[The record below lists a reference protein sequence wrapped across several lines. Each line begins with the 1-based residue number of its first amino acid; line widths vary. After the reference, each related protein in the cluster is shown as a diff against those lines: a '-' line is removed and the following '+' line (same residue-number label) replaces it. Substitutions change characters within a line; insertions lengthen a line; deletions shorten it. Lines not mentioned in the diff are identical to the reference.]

1 MSALLGAAQARHGAT
16 LSAWEAAL
24 SAHVQALIEAAVLP
38 LSEGV
43 PAMLGEGG
51 DLYRVVKAELALP
64 AGERLRLV
72 ASVEV
77 VE

>member
-1 MSALLGAAQARHGAT
+1 MSALLDAAQARHGTT
-16 LSAWEAAL
+16 LSAWEVAL
-24 SAHVQALIEAAVLP
+24 RAHVQALIEAAVLP
-38 LSEGV
+38 LSEAV
-43 PAMLGEGG
+43 PDMLDEGG
-51 DLYRVVKAELALP
+51 DLYREVRLELPLP